1 MELTWLLYQN
11 GKQIAYNADTF
22 YFAGEPEIFRLLS
35 KNSISDGYRVFSN
48 LKLKC
53 NNIMKISHVKRI
65 VIVGLADTFVGNIFY
80 VAITYLAISYHDPLS
95 YILSGIGY
103 PTVHTFILVRC

>member
-1 MELTWLLYQN
+1 LPTLTIAEDMELTWLLYQN

-48 LKLKC
+48 FKVEVQQY
-53 NNIMKISHVKRI
+53 NENI
-65 VIVGLADTFVGNIFY
+65 
-80 VAITYLAISYHDPLS
+80 P
-95 YILSGIGY
+95 
-103 PTVHTFILVRC
+103 C